1 MKILQ
6 VTGFPNNGAGSGTL
20 ITTQAEGLVKDGNEV
35 CCILSENSS
44 NFPKLAGVK
53 YHMIPFT
60 AEENAENIPG
70 QLGFNFPMF
79 TTHTRST
86 STFWNMSLDE
96 IKEIE
101 QKYRELNS
109 DKKQYLRK

>member
-44 NFPKLAGVK
+44 NFPGAS
-53 YHMIPFT
+53 IEW
-60 AEENAENIPG
+60 AD
-70 QLGFNFPMF
+70 
-79 TTHTRST
+79 THTHTHTHTHTQQRHE
-86 STFWNMSLDE
+86 F
-96 IKEIE
+96 
-101 QKYRELNS
+101 RG
-109 DKKQYLRK
+109 

>member
-44 NFPKLAGVK
+44 ITLPAK
-53 YHMIPFT
+53 
-60 AEENAENIPG
+60 
-70 QLGFNFPMF
+70 
-79 TTHTRST
+79 
-86 STFWNMSLDE
+86 
-96 IKEIE
+96 
-101 QKYRELNS
+101 NS
-109 DKKQYLRK
+109 VSV